1 MEKNISREAF
11 RYAERLLYSHQEAK
25 KELGRLRQEI
35 LFEKTVHD
43 ENVGGGKSNLP
54 SDPIGNAVATLYSH
68 KRVREIEESIK
79 IVDEIY
85 QQLSEE
91 KKQIV
96 KLYYWSKPRK
106 LTLYGVAIELEKG
119 EKTVRRWKN
128 EIVKLVAIRKGL
140 I

>member
-1 MEKNISREAF
+1 MEKGISREAF
-11 RYAERLLYSHQEAK
+11 RYAERLLYSHREAK
-25 KELGRLRQEI
+25 KELERLREEI
-35 LFEKTVHD
+35 LFEKTSYD
-43 ENVGGGKSNLP
+43 ENIGGGKSNLP
-54 SDPIGNAVATLYSH
+54 RDPIGNAVSSLYSH
-68 KRVREIEESIK
+68 KRVGELEESVRV
-79 IVDEIY
+79 VDEIY
-85 QQLSEE
+85 QQLPEE

-128 EIVKLVAIRKGL
+128 EIVQLVAIRKGL